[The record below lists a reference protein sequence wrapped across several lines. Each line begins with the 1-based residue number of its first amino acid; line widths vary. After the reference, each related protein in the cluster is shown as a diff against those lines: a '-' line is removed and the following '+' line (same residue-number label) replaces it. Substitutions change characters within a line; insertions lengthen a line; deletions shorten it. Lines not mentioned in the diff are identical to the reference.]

1 MAGMKLVRAAGGIVW
16 REGAQ
21 GPRIALV
28 HRARR
33 DDWSLP
39 KGRLE
44 AGEAWHE
51 AARREIA
58 EETGWHAR
66 LGPFAGAKLY
76 VDRPEPKLVLYWHA
90 RATSELAVPC
100 EDEIDEVRWLSRRE
114 ALDRLDHASDRRLV
128 LRTLGSDRDQT
139 WRAALSAPRHF
150 GLEELR
156 NLLIVDSPR
165 VEEAFPS
172 LLDVVAQVV
181 GSRVGVRAGR
191 LAR

>member
-1 MAGMKLVRAAGGIVW
+1 MAWMKLVRAAGGIVW

-39 KGRLE
+39 KGKLD

-58 EETGWHAR
+58 EETGWHTR
-66 LGPFAGAKLY
+66 LGAFAGAKLY

-90 RATSELAVPC
+90 RAVSEIASPS

-114 ALDRLDHASDRRLV
+114 ALDRLDHASDRRLL
-128 LRTLGSDRDQT
+128 LRALGDAAGAPR
-139 WRAALSAPRHF
+139 RAAASSRLGRDDLRRLVILDTREAEDVLPEVL
-150 GLEELR
+150 GLISR
-156 NLLIVDSPR
+156 
-165 VEEAFPS
+165 A
-172 LLDVVAQVV
+172 VAIT
-181 GSRVGVRAGR
+181 SGR
-191 LAR
+191 LAIARRA